1 MKKLLLLLTV
11 IAALGAG
18 CGDDSTPTM
27 DSGTAMDSSVGTDGS
42 VTTDG
47 SVGGCGT
54 GGEVMVTADIDA
66 NTTWTCDKT
75 YVLTDHIFVTGD
87 STLTIEAGTTILG
100 ESGAALLASRGS
112 QLVAVGTAE
121 APIVFTSANPKGARA
136 TGDWAGVALMGS
148 STINKGSCV
157 MDGDTATA
165 DICDAPGYLQGHLE
179 GIDVT
184 DPRSAFGGT
193 DEGSGCGHL
202 EYVRIE
208 FVGAELSPDNELNGL
223 TVGACGSDTQLSY
236 LQIHRGK
243 DDAIEFFGGTASMDH
258 IVASGS
264 TDDNLD
270 CDLGWRGDVQFMVIH
285 QFAGIGDNGI
295 ECDNATPNMDSE
307 PRTHGELWNF
317 TMVGTPDTR
326 GMVLREGVSDNMHNF
341 IIADFGAE
349 AFDVRDTAS
358 TANWP
363 ATLAIESSF
372 FWNNGDFVPET
383 GADDDDGGFDES
395 SMAMDAARMNSFSV
409 DPMLGS
415 TSITA
420 PDYMPGASAAD
431 LTGATPPAG
440 FDATATYAGALKPG
454 GTDWTAGWT
463 SFPEN

>member
-1 MKKLLLLLTV
+1 MKRNLALLTI

-18 CGDDSTPTM
+18 CGDDSTSPM
-27 DSGTAMDSSVGTDGS
+27 DSGTSMDTGSTMDASVDMDGS
-42 VTTDG
+42 T
-47 SVGGCGT
+47 GGCGT
-54 GGEVMVTADIDA
+54 GGEVMVGADIEAD
-66 NTTWTCDKT
+66 TMWTCDKT
-75 YVLTDHIFVTGD
+75 YVLTDHIFITGD

-100 ESGAALLASRGS
+100 ESGAALLATQGS
-112 QLVAVGTAE
+112 KLIAVGTAD
-121 APIVFTSANPKGARA
+121 APIVFTSANPVGARA
-136 TGDWAGVALMGS
+136 TGDWAGVALIGS

-157 MDGDTATA
+157 MDGDPSTEA
-165 DICDAPGYLQGHLE
+165 CDAPGYLEGHIE

-184 DPRSAFGGT
+184 DPRGVYGGT
-193 DEGSGCGHL
+193 DEASDCGDL

-208 FVGAELSPDNELNGL
+208 FAGAELSPDNELNGL
-223 TVGACGSDTQLSY
+223 TVAACGSDTTLSH

-270 CDLGWRGDVQFMVIH
+270 CDLGWRGNVQFMIIH

-317 TMVGTPDTR
+317 TMIGTPDTR

-341 IIADFGAE
+341 LIQDFGAE

-363 ATLAIESSF
+363 DTLAIESSY
-372 FWNNGDFVPET
+372 FWNNGDFMIET
-383 GADDDDGGFDES
+383 GMDDDDGGFDES
-395 SMAMDAARMNSFSV
+395 AVAMDAARMNHFDV

-420 PDYMPGASAAD
+420 PDYVPGASATD
-431 LTGATPPAG
+431 LAGATPPAP
-440 FDATATYAGALKPG
+440 FDTSATYAGAVEPG
-454 GTDWTAGWT
+454 GADWTAGWT